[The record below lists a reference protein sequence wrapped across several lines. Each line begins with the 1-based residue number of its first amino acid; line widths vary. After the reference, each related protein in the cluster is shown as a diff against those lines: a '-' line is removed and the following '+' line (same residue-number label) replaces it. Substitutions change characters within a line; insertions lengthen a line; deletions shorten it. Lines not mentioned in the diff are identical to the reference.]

1 MDNMTFIEA
10 LAHQMR
16 GATLMFFIVLC
27 VTFFK
32 SRKLNWMMKIL
43 FISVVCLAIGFLKDS
58 VFLIESAEYN
68 TTING
73 IVNIFDYSVMLVV
86 CNFFHEAVKPEST
99 KKLQAWAG
107 PVIELLLIPA
117 YIAFPS
123 KTLLLAAG
131 AIALA
136 IAVLS
141 VIYVLIYA
149 VRHRRYVSDN
159 YSYSDNISVQWV
171 AISGILYT
179 VGIFSYLI
187 LFRDATWFGE
197 VIYCLLCIL
206 IFTYL
211 SNSAKKHKIIRM
223 EESEDTKQELPDIE
237 KTSRNDI
244 SKEEQE
250 SEMLSYIKGMI
261 EPKLRHCMEEEKI
274 YLDPKLSLKNVAV
287 ALGSNT
293 KYLSLYINRCIGC
306 TFNDYINSFR
316 VQESCRILEQMTISD
331 RLNMTEVAEKS
342 GFNSVSSFNRY
353 FRTKMGVTP
362 KEYYKECKHQ
372 KASETRS

>member
-1 MDNMTFIEA
+1 
-10 LAHQMR
+10 
-16 GATLMFFIVLC
+16 
-27 VTFFK
+27 
-32 SRKLNWMMKIL
+32 
-43 FISVVCLAIGFLKDS
+43 
-58 VFLIESAEYN
+58 
-68 TTING
+68 
-73 IVNIFDYSVMLVV
+73 
-86 CNFFHEAVKPEST
+86 
-99 KKLQAWAG
+99 
-107 PVIELLLIPA
+107 
-117 YIAFPS
+117 
-123 KTLLLAAG
+123 
-131 AIALA
+131 
-136 IAVLS
+136 
-141 VIYVLIYA
+141 
-149 VRHRRYVSDN
+149 
-159 YSYSDNISVQWV
+159 
-171 AISGILYT
+171 
-179 VGIFSYLI
+179 
-187 LFRDATWFGE
+187 
-197 VIYCLLCIL
+197 
-206 IFTYL
+206 
-211 SNSAKKHKIIRM
+211 M

>member
-1 MDNMTFIEA
+1 MTFVEA

-16 GATLMFFIVLC
+16 GAALMFFIVLC
-27 VTFFK
+27 VMLYK
-32 SRKLNWMMKIL
+32 SRKVNRMMRIL
-43 FISVVCLAIGFLKDS
+43 FITVVCLALGFLKDS
-58 VFLIESAEYN
+58 VFLFHALEYN
-68 TTING
+68 LVVNG
-73 IVNIFDYSVMLVV
+73 IVNILDFAVMLIV
-86 CNFFHEAVKPEST
+86 CIFLYEAVKPEST
-99 KKLQAWAG
+99 NKLWAWTG
-107 PVIELLLIPA
+107 PIAELLLVPA

-123 KTLLLAAG
+123 G
-131 AIALA
+131 AILVIAFA
-136 IAVLS
+136 IIASIAVFS
-141 VIYVLIYA
+141 VIYVIVYA
-149 VRHRRYVSDN
+149 VRHRKYVSEN
-159 YSYSDNISVQWV
+159 YSFSDNISVEWV
-171 AISGILYT
+171 LVSCVLYT
-179 VGIFSYLI
+179 VGIFVYLI
-187 LFRDATWFGE
+187 LFRNATWLGE

-223 EESEDTKQELPDIE
+223 EESEDTKQELPYIE

>member
-1 MDNMTFIEA
+1 MTFVEA

-16 GATLMFFIVLC
+16 GAALMFFIVLC
-27 VTFFK
+27 VMLYK
-32 SRKLNWMMKIL
+32 SRKVNRMMRIL
-43 FISVVCLAIGFLKDS
+43 FITVVCLALGFLKDS
-58 VFLIESAEYN
+58 VFLFHALEYN
-68 TTING
+68 LVVNG
-73 IVNIFDYSVMLVV
+73 IVNILDFAVMLIV
-86 CNFFHEAVKPEST
+86 CIFLYEAVKPEST
-99 KKLQAWAG
+99 NKLWAWTG
-107 PVIELLLIPA
+107 PIAELLLVPA

-123 KTLLLAAG
+123 G
-131 AIALA
+131 AILVIAFA
-136 IAVLS
+136 ITASIAVFS
-141 VIYVLIYA
+141 VIYVIVYA
-149 VRHRRYVSDN
+149 VRHRKYVSEN
-159 YSYSDNISVQWV
+159 YSFSDNISVEWV
-171 AISGILYT
+171 LVSCVLYT
-179 VGIFSYLI
+179 VGIFVYLI
-187 LFRDATWFGE
+187 LFRNATWLGE

-223 EESEDTKQELPDIE
+223 EESEDTKQELPYIE
-237 KTSRNDI
+237 KTSRKDI